1 MQPDSELT
9 ILLSRTDSIGDVI
22 LTLPMAG
29 VIKGNFPDAR
39 VLFLGRTYTKAVVQA
54 CEHVDEFINY
64 DELLKLSVKE
74 QIAFIQSKKVDAVVH
89 VFPLKHIA
97 FLLKKAGVPVRVG
110 TRNRLYHWVTCNKL
124 IALSRKNSDLHE
136 SQLNIKLLSFLN
148 IRTDL
153 PLSAIAQCY
162 GFTQVKPLSNELFA
176 NSIDKN
182 IVKVILHPRSKGSAR
197 EWGLENF
204 SRLINSLPENRYQIF
219 ISGTKDDGKSME
231 QFITAHPKAIDIT
244 GKLTLEEFIS
254 FINVCDVLVA
264 ASTGPLHIAAALG
277 KKAIGLFA
285 PMRPIHPGR
294 WAPVGANAHYLVQH
308 KNCSDCRKGG
318 RCLCIEQIEVNEVK
332 KHIEKS

>member
-1 MQPDSELT
+1 MSPGNAIT

-29 VIKGNFPDAR
+29 VIKGNFPDAT

-54 CEHVDEFINY
+54 CEHVDDFINY
-64 DELLKLSVKE
+64 DELLSLSDKE
-74 QIAFIQSKKVDAVVH
+74 QAQFIQSKKADVVIH
-89 VFPLKHIA
+89 VFPVKHIA
-97 FLLKKAGVPVRVG
+97 FLMKKAGVPVRVG

-136 SQLNIKLLSFLN
+136 SQLNVKLLSFLN

-162 GFTQVKPLSNELFA
+162 GFTQVKPLSNELFV

-182 IVKVILHPRSKGSAR
+182 KVKIILHPRSKGSAR
-197 EWGLENF
+197 EWGLDNF
-204 SRLINSLPENRYQIF
+204 SRLINSLPENRYLVF

-231 QFITAHPKAIDIT
+231 QFIAAHPKAIDIT
-244 GKLTLEEFIS
+244 GKLTLDEFIS

-294 WAPVGANAHYLVQH
+294 WAPVGENAHYLVQQ

-332 KHIEKS
+332 KLIDNT

>member
-1 MQPDSELT
+1 MPPGNAIT

-29 VIKGNFPDAR
+29 VIKGNFPDAT

-54 CEHVDEFINY
+54 CEHVDDFINY
-64 DELLKLSVKE
+64 DELLSLSDKE
-74 QIAFIQSKKVDAVVH
+74 QAQFIQSKNADVVIH
-89 VFPLKHIA
+89 VFPVKHIA
-97 FLLKKAGVPVRVG
+97 FLMKKAGVPVRVG

-124 IALSRKNSDLHE
+124 IALSRKNSELHE

-162 GFTQVKPLSNELFA
+162 GFTQVKPLSNELFV

-182 IVKVILHPRSKGSAR
+182 KIKIILHPRSKGSAR
-197 EWGLENF
+197 EWGLDNF
-204 SRLINSLPENRYQIF
+204 RRLINSLPENRYQVF

-231 QFITAHPKAIDIT
+231 QFIAAHPKAIDIT
-244 GKLTLEEFIS
+244 GKLTLDEFIS

-294 WAPVGANAHYLVQH
+294 WAPLGTDAHYLVQH

-332 KHIEKS
+332 KLIDNT